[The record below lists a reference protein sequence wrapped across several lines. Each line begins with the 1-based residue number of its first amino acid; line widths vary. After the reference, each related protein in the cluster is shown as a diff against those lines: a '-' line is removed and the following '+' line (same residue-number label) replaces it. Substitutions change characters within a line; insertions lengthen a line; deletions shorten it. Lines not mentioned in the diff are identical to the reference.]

1 MTSCQRLVPADLE
14 ANHLAKWIPPPN
26 KRRHPFFLESL
37 PVMPTSDASTHSL
50 IHLALD
56 QTLIL
61 TGSCF
66 ALPVNLLCYFFGGGC
81 VLWTQKRC
89 CGETECCWWTVTLPG
104 YQKRSFVK
112 NEKGGAQ
119 RRVEVEILVSK
130 LQLIWWA
137 RLLFLSPDLIYDIIF
152 FSVKLFFSFSCQV
165 EVFVFKILTVSIQA
179 WIRACGAISKDK
191 LCRIFF
197 YSHFQLILLILFDFN
212 E

>member
-26 KRRHPFFLESL
+26 KRRHPLFFEWL

-56 QTLIL
+56 QTLVL

-89 CGETECCWWTVTLPG
+89 FGETECRWWTVALPG

-137 RLLFLSPDLIYDIIF
+137 RLLFLSTDF
-152 FSVKLFFSFSCQV
+152 FSVKLFYCFMCQV

-179 WIRACGAISKDK
+179 WIRVCGVISKDK
-191 LCRIFF
+191 LCRILF
-197 YSHFQLILLILFDFN
+197 YSHFQLILLIWFN
-212 E
+212 YNE